1 MPRRGREDV
10 TAYGFALDMELLLA
24 LVGGEADADTSISIR
39 CDSGGRPSDA
49 FALAVALRRKDFAV
63 EVEGPAERGRH
74 ITVSS
79 DGFLVA
85 VNGSKPQRLASID
98 EAVRAVS
105 GG

>member
-1 MPRRGREDV
+1 
-10 TAYGFALDMELLLA
+10 MEPLLA
-24 LVGGEADADTSISIR
+24 LVGDEANADASISIR

-63 EVEGPAERGRH
+63 EVEGLAERGRH

-98 EAVRAVS
+98 EVISAVS